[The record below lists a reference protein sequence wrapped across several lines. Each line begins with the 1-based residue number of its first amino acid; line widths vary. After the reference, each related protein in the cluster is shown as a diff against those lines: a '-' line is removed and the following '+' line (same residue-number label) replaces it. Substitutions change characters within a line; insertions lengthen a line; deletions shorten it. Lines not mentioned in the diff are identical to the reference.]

1 MVKLSEFVTDPRAML
16 DGMWVR
22 VDPAKYG
29 ELEILSCGFTD
40 EMLDARAELEWA
52 AADRLGVDRN
62 RLPNAE
68 QRQVNAILLERY
80 LIKDIRGLED
90 DDGKPITVE
99 QFHRFMH
106 QPGYENL
113 SNAAWQAARRIST
126 TTAKQM
132 EHALGNSLKPSIKNS
147 NGAPLGAN
155 TKA

>member
-1 MVKLSEFVTDPRAML
+1 MAKLSDFVTDPRAML

-22 VDPAKYG
+22 VDPAKFG

-52 AADRLGVDRN
+52 VADRLGVDRN

-68 QRQVNAILLERY
+68 QRQVNATLLERY

-90 DDGKPITVE
+90 DDGKPISVE

-132 EHALGNSLKPSIKNS
+132 ESALGNSLKPSLKNS

-155 TKA
+155 TKE